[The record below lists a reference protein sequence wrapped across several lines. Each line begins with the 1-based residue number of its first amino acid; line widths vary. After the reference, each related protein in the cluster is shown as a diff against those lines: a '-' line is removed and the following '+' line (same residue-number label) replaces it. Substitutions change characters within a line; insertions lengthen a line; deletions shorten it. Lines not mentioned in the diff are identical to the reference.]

1 MPACSVGITGFQSP
15 CPGSAPLVFGLIS
28 APLHRERGRRREERE
43 GTQGSGFPNPELLK
57 ADNLCFTKR
66 SLILPMAGG
75 GGGGTRTK
83 QIRQIT
89 MSREGS
95 EVRRRNR
102 DGKGGAGPDRDPQGR
117 LAMSLSGG
125 GPTGL
130 GLLSL
135 AFPSNIMTL
144 VWRWR
149 KNKTKQD

>member
-1 MPACSVGITGFQSP
+1 MLYKEITD
-15 CPGSAPLVFGLIS
+15 SAN
-28 APLHRERGRRREERE
+28 GRR
-43 GTQGSGFPNPELLK
+43 GVGS
-57 ADNLCFTKR
+57 
-66 SLILPMAGG
+66 
-75 GGGGTRTK
+75 TRTK